1 MNDDYLWDRSGEPDP
16 ELERLERVLGE
27 YRYRETPLSPALRS
41 RFSWQRKPWVRFA
54 VAAAAAIVIVVA
66 GLWIVRLQN
75 KTVVNAPVVTAE
87 DNQPERKTEPQKQ
100 IAPPREPE
108 RVTSV
113 AVVRKPVRKLPRTN
127 PERIPVKEPG

>member
-54 VAAAAAIVIVVA
+54 VAAAAA
-66 GLWIVRLQN
+66 R
-75 KTVVNAPVVTAE
+75 
-87 DNQPERKTEPQKQ
+87 
-100 IAPPREPE
+100 
-108 RVTSV
+108 
-113 AVVRKPVRKLPRTN
+113 
-127 PERIPVKEPG
+127 